1 MNGFGFEPGF
11 AAAGGRGAWI
21 YTEDGRRIL
30 DGLCGEGVC
39 NLGRRPEAVAAAL
52 AKALDETDQGNF
64 PMISREKGDL
74 AADLAAWAP
83 GDLDAVV
90 FSVMRGEAMDAALK
104 IARGRTGRATLVSPD
119 GGWYGETGFAL
130 SLSDRSDRDAFG
142 PLIPQAR
149 QVPFGDLDAA
159 RRELALGAAA
169 FVLEPVQTERHGRE
183 AEPRY
188 LQGLRDAC
196 DASGALLVL
205 DETWTGLGRTGKRLA
220 CERAGVVPD
229 ILVLGEALGAGV
241 FPIAATL
248 LRRDVNKFLEAHPLI
263 HLSTFGGSDLGCRV
277 ATAALETYERERPW
291 TKAARTGAR
300 LREGL
305 EIIRSRRPGAL
316 RSVAGRG
323 LLLSLELDDEFR
335 AVAFCRA
342 AADAGLLVRP
352 ERVMKRAVLL
362 APSLLLSDDEADGI
376 LVAVDAALGALDGEP
391 I

>member
-1 MNGFGFEPGF
+1 MSGLGFEPGF
-11 AAAGGRGAWI
+11 AAAGGLGAWI
-21 YTEDGRRIL
+21 QAEDGRKIL
-30 DGLCGEGVC
+30 DGLCGDGVC
-39 NLGRRPEAVAAAL
+39 NLGRRPEAVVAAL

-74 AADLAAWAP
+74 AAALAAWAP
-83 GDLDAVV
+83 GDLDAAV

-104 IARGRTGRATLVSPD
+104 VARGRTGRTTLVSPD
-119 GGWYGETGFAL
+119 GAWYGETGFAL
-130 SLSDRSDRDAFG
+130 SLSERTDRASG
-142 PLIPQAR
+142 PLIPQTR
-149 QVPFGDLDAA
+149 IVPFGDLAAA
-159 RRELALGAAA
+159 RKELGKGAAA
-169 FVLEPVQTERHGRE
+169 FVLEPIQAEYHGRE

-220 CERAGVVPD
+220 CERAGVIPD

-277 ATAALETYERERPW
+277 ATAALQAYERERPW
-291 TKAARTGAR
+291 ARAARTGAR

-305 EIIRSRRPGAL
+305 EMIRSRRPGAL

-323 LLLSLELDDEFR
+323 LLLSLELDDEAR

-362 APSLLLSDDEADGI
+362 APSLLLTDDEADGI
-376 LVAVDAALGALDGEP
+376 LAAVDAALGALAGEP
-391 I
+391 T